1 MNKINSLVKENQVSL
16 IICNTISWVTA
27 ISIEIADYLR
37 QVLLVK
43 YTCIYG
49 FMSAKMFLTGQS
61 SGKKMLKA
69 LSYKLITM

>member
-1 MNKINSLVKENQVSL
+1 M
-16 IICNTISWVTA
+16 TA

-43 YTCIYG
+43 FTCTCIYG
-49 FMSAKMFLTGQS
+49 FMSAKMFSTGQS

-69 LSYKLITM
+69 LSYKLITI